1 MLLAISLLRGHKS
14 KPLDVSQLDLRGE
27 VATFGRVKIVID
39 DLGGG
44 SGSIRKDLKFVW
56 FHQSAQRKFIEINT
70 SDRATNSFHGRDGMF
85 GSKGNFEMDGGLE
98 LRFPLR
104 KGRVSRRW

>member
-1 MLLAISLLRGHKS
+1 MLLAISFLRGYKS
-14 KPLDVSQLDLRGE
+14 EPLDVSQLDLRGE

-44 SGSIRKDLKFVW
+44 SGSIRKDLKLVR
-56 FHQSAQRKFIEINT
+56 FHQGTEGKLIEINT
-70 SDRATNSFHGRDGMF
+70 SDRAANSFHSRDGMF
-85 GSKGNFEMDGGLE
+85 GSKRNFEMDGSLE

-104 KGRVSRRW
+104 RREGKGG